1 MEKMDDLSQ
10 YIYINKT
17 QSSQNMESSEEIE
30 LSPEN
35 IQIIYSSAQ
44 NQPVVYEERI
54 DQPELFLLTGVFKFC
69 IENVLVSFVEYVIK
83 NSDSISTFQTKKL
96 IWIFLKS

>member
-17 QSSQNMESSEEIE
+17 QSSQNMESSEEME

-35 IQIIYSSAQ
+35 IQIIYTSAQ

-54 DQPELFLLTGVFKFC
+54 DQPELLDLLTNWGVQILYRKCIGKFC
-69 IENVLVSFVEYVIK
+69 GVCY
-83 NSDSISTFQTKKL
+83 
-96 IWIFLKS
+96 